1 MVIENINDDFFEKK
15 VDLFNLYLKIT
26 LPLFPNISFKEYNDF
41 LIDFKEKQNE
51 NVAYLHNDNYNKKL
65 LEHFFNVQ
73 LPYKNKYKTII
84 SSSFFI

>member
-1 MVIENINDDFFEKK
+1 M
-15 VDLFNLYLKIT
+15 
-26 LPLFPNISFKEYNDF
+26 FPNISFKEYNDF

-73 LPYKNKYKTII
+73 LTYKNK
-84 SSSFFI
+84 